1 MALPNFTA
9 LRDLHNSANDLLGS
23 PDLLNRVI
31 TGGSHNNKSQDSSKF
46 LFQASEASLRMLDV
60 CGVSRDV
67 LCLVKEHLLDLQ
79 FTLRGRRKVSTA
91 EAPDVVIGNKV
102 SAYNDCRKKLR
113 KETRKCLKS
122 LNQMAKKSKLT
133 TSVDYTE
140 YHNHDGGDLA
150 VVAEVLTEVRAST
163 VSIVESLL
171 GLISI
176 PWLDHYHRRQGSGR
190 ATSFARRLIRRRS
203 RVCDLLCDETALQTA
218 NKRLEAVEIAIEDL
232 EGELECMFRRL
243 IQTRA
248 SLLNILTN

>member
-23 PDLLNRVI
+23 PDLIQRVI
-31 TGGSHNNKSQDSSKF
+31 IGHNNKTHDSSKF
-46 LFQASEASLRMLDV
+46 LFQVSEASLRMLDV

-67 LCLVKEHLLDLQ
+67 LCLVKEQLLDLQ
-79 FTLRGRRKVSTA
+79 FTLRSRGKRVST
-91 EAPDVVIGNKV
+91 EAPDVIGTKV

-122 LNQMAKKSKLT
+122 LNQMMKKSKLLD
-133 TSVDYTE
+133 VDYME
-140 YHNHDGGDLA
+140 DHGGDLV
-150 VVAEVLTEVRAST
+150 VVAEVLIEVRAST

-176 PWLDHYHRRQGSGR
+176 PWLDHQRQSSR
-190 ATSFARRLIRRRS
+190 ATTFARKLIRR